1 MRGAPASTSGSE
13 RVHQGRPTPHQ
24 TVRGGPSGRPPV
36 PALQTSAASPASEN
50 LPPLPA
56 GLQLEQLAQFGSA
69 GLEMAIRLGMQM
81 GMQLSQGNAHHAQS
95 TPGTEDATS
104 LSTSL
109 DPQSVQEQMARMLQ
123 ATTASQIS
131 SPSPRSPSGPNA
143 ARYGSMTTL
152 TAVNPPQTTNIVTDI
167 LNDDFFTAVQ
177 PSTTPGLTPGAAS
190 GFNTSRRT
198 SQSGHESSLV
208 SPHMPSPTASVLPDP
223 SVGPDALAQKDPLAA
238 QVWKAY
244 ARAKNTLPN
253 GPRMENLTW
262 RMMHMTLK
270 KVDATPKPARGM
282 GLVPEEPESLAIED
296 EERDV
301 PSAMAAEE
309 VERGRRGRFRGK
321 GKVVGFDAES
331 PQNRQER

>member
-1 MRGAPASTSGSE
+1 M
-13 RVHQGRPTPHQ
+13 
-24 TVRGGPSGRPPV
+24 
-36 PALQTSAASPASEN
+36 SAASPASES

-81 GMQLSQGNAHHAQS
+81 GMQLSQGNTHQANS
-95 TPGTEDATS
+95 TPGAEDASS

-123 ATTASQIS
+123 TTTTSQIS
-131 SPSPRSPSGPNA
+131 SPSPRSPSGANT

-152 TAVNPPQTTNIVTDI
+152 TAANAPQAPNIVTDI

-177 PSTTPGLTPGAAS
+177 PSTTPGLTPGVAS
-190 GFNTSRRT
+190 GFSTSRRT

-208 SPHMPSPTASVLPDP
+208 SPHMASPTASVLPD
-223 SVGPDALAQKDPLAA
+223 SNIGPDALAEKDPLAA

-244 ARAKNTLPN
+244 AKAKNTLPN

-262 RMMHMTLK
+262 RMMHMNLK
-270 KVDATPKPARGM
+270 KAEATPKPARGM
-282 GLVPEEPESLAIED
+282 GLVPEEPEALAIED